1 MLLQL
6 EGVKKKY
13 KKFELDCSL
22 NVEEGKI
29 IGVIGRNGAG
39 KSTTFKAI
47 LDIIHV
53 DEGKIRIFDK
63 DISTL
68 NAKDK
73 EKIGVV
79 LADSGFSEW
88 LTVGDIAAIMDGMY
102 EKFDKAAFLQ
112 RCEEMSLPLKQKTK
126 EFSSGMKARLKLLLA
141 ISYGAKLLVLDE
153 PTAGLDVIARQQVL
167 DLLREY
173 MEVEGRSIL
182 ISSHISS
189 DLEGICDEI
198 YMIENGKIILHE
210 DTDDLLD
217 RYGVLKVTEEQYA
230 ALDKRYLVRVQREK
244 HEVRCLTDQMHF
256 YVKNYPEL
264 VIQRSGI
271 DDVITLMISG
281 KEVM

>member
-63 DISTL
+63 DISALT
-68 NAKDK
+68 AKDK

-88 LTVGDIAAIMDGMY
+88 LTVKDIAAIMDGLY

-173 MEVEGRSIL
+173 MDVEGRSIL

-198 YMIENGKIILHE
+198 YMIENGRIILHE
-210 DTDDLLD
+210 DTDELLD

-230 ALDKRYLVRVQREK
+230 ALDKRYLLRVQKEK
-244 HEVRCLTDQMHF
+244 HEVRCLTDQKDF
-256 YVKNYPEL
+256 YIKNYPEL

>member
-13 KKFELDCSL
+13 KKFELECSL

-47 LDIIHV
+47 LDIIRV

-63 DISTL
+63 DISALT
-68 NAKDK
+68 AKDK

-88 LTVGDIAAIMDGMY
+88 LTVKDIAAVMDGMY
-102 EKFDKAAFLQ
+102 EKFDKATFLQ
-112 RCEEMSLPLKQKTK
+112 RCEELSLPLKQKTK

-141 ISYGAKLLVLDE
+141 ISYGAKLIVLDE

-182 ISSHISS
+182 
-189 DLEGICDEI
+189 
-198 YMIENGKIILHE
+198 
-210 DTDDLLD
+210 
-217 RYGVLKVTEEQYA
+217 
-230 ALDKRYLVRVQREK
+230 
-244 HEVRCLTDQMHF
+244 
-256 YVKNYPEL
+256 P
-264 VIQRSGI
+264 
-271 DDVITLMISG
+271 
-281 KEVM
+281 

>member
-22 NVEEGKI
+22 TVEEGKV

-53 DEGKIRIFDK
+53 DEGKIRIFGK
-63 DISTL
+63 ELSALT
-68 NAKDK
+68 AKDK
-73 EKIGVV
+73 EMIGVV

-88 LTVGDIAAIMDGMY
+88 LTVKDIAAIMDGMY
-102 EKFDKAAFLQ
+102 EKFDEAAFLQ

-173 MEVEGRSIL
+173 MDVEGRSIL

-189 DLEGICDEI
+189 DLEGFCDEI

-210 DTDDLLD
+210 DTDELLD

-230 ALDKRYLVRVQREK
+230 ALDKRYLVRVQKEK
-244 HEVRCLTDQMHF
+244 HEVCCLTDQKDF
-256 YVKNYPEL
+256 YAKNYPEL
-264 VIQRSGI
+264 VIQKSGI

-281 KEVM
+281 KKVM

>member
-53 DEGKIRIFDK
+53 DEGKIKIFDK
-63 DISTL
+63 AISALT
-68 NAKDK
+68 AKDR

-88 LTVGDIAAIMDGMY
+88 LTVGDIAAVMDGMY
-102 EKFDKAAFLQ
+102 EKFDKASFLQ
-112 RCEEMSLPLKQKTK
+112 RCEEMSLPLKQKIK

-141 ISYGAKLLVLDE
+141 ISYEAELLVLDE

-173 MEVEGRSIL
+173 MDVEGRSIL

-210 DTDDLLD
+210 DTDELLD

-264 VIQRSGI
+264 VIQKSGI

-281 KEVM
+281 KGVM

>member
-29 IGVIGRNGAG
+29 IGMIGRNGAG

-47 LDIIHV
+47 LDIIRV
-53 DEGKIRIFDK
+53 DKGKIRIFGK
-63 DISTL
+63 DITAL
-68 NAKDK
+68 TAKDK

-88 LTVGDIAAIMDGMY
+88 LTVKDIAAVMDGMY

-126 EFSSGMKARLKLLLA
+126 EFSGGMKARLKLLLA
-141 ISYGAKLLVLDE
+141 ISYGAELLVLDE

-173 MEVEGRSIL
+173 MDVEGRSIL

>member
-22 NVEEGKI
+22 AVEEGKV

-53 DEGKIRIFDK
+53 DEGKIRIFGK
-63 DISTL
+63 ELSALT
-68 NAKDK
+68 AKDK
-73 EKIGVV
+73 EMIGVV

-173 MEVEGRSIL
+173 MDVEGRSIL

-189 DLEGICDEI
+189 DLEGFCDEI

-210 DTDDLLD
+210 DTDELLD

-230 ALDKRYLVRVQREK
+230 ALDKRYLVRVQKEK
-244 HEVRCLTDQMHF
+244 HEVCCLTDQKDF
-256 YVKNYPEL
+256 YAKNYPEL
-264 VIQRSGI
+264 VIQKSGI

-281 KEVM
+281 KKVM

>member
-68 NAKDK
+68 TAKDK

-88 LTVGDIAAIMDGMY
+88 LTVGDIAAIMDGIY
-102 EKFDKAAFLQ
+102 EKFDKAAFFQ

-182 ISSHISS
+182 ISSHISG
-189 DLEGICDEI
+189 DLEGLCDEI
-198 YMIENGKIILHE
+198 YMIENGQIILHE
-210 DTDDLLD
+210 DTDELLD
-217 RYGVLKVTEEQYA
+217 RYGVLKVTEEQYV

-244 HEVRCLTDQMHF
+244 HEVLANISTDVLINRTRIVLNDGRRGLSSCFH
-256 YVKNYPEL
+256 YRNSY
-264 VIQRSGI
+264 I
-271 DDVITLMISG
+271 
-281 KEVM
+281 

>member
-22 NVEEGKI
+22 TVEEGKV

-53 DEGKIRIFDK
+53 DEGKIRIFGK
-63 DISTL
+63 ELSALT
-68 NAKDK
+68 AKDK
-73 EKIGVV
+73 EMIGVV

-102 EKFDKAAFLQ
+102 EKFNKVAFLQ

-173 MEVEGRSIL
+173 MDVEGRSIL

-189 DLEGICDEI
+189 DLEGFCDEI

-210 DTDDLLD
+210 DTDELLD

-230 ALDKRYLVRVQREK
+230 ALDKRYLVRVQKEK
-244 HEVRCLTDQMHF
+244 HEVCCLTDQKDF
-256 YVKNYPEL
+256 YAKNYPEL
-264 VIQRSGI
+264 VIQKSGI

-281 KEVM
+281 KKVM

>member
-22 NVEEGKI
+22 TVEEGKV

-53 DEGKIRIFDK
+53 DEGKIRIFGK
-63 DISTL
+63 ELSALT
-68 NAKDK
+68 AKDK
-73 EKIGVV
+73 EMIGVV

-102 EKFDKAAFLQ
+102 EKFDEAAFLQ

-173 MEVEGRSIL
+173 MDVEGRSIL

-189 DLEGICDEI
+189 DLEGFCDEI

-210 DTDDLLD
+210 DTDELLD

>member
-22 NVEEGKI
+22 TVEEGKV

-53 DEGKIRIFDK
+53 DEGKIRIFGK
-63 DISTL
+63 ELSALT
-68 NAKDK
+68 AKDK
-73 EKIGVV
+73 EMIGVV

-173 MEVEGRSIL
+173 MDVEGRSIL

-189 DLEGICDEI
+189 DLEGFCDEI

-210 DTDDLLD
+210 DTDELLD

-230 ALDKRYLVRVQREK
+230 ALDKRYLVRVQKEK
-244 HEVRCLTDQMHF
+244 HEVCCLTDQKDF
-256 YVKNYPEL
+256 YAKNYPEL
-264 VIQRSGI
+264 VIQKSGI

-281 KEVM
+281 KKVM

>member
-22 NVEEGKI
+22 TVEEGKV

-53 DEGKIRIFDK
+53 DEGKIRIFGK
-63 DISTL
+63 ELSALT
-68 NAKDK
+68 AKDK
-73 EKIGVV
+73 EMIGVV

-102 EKFDKAAFLQ
+102 EKFDEAEFLQ

-173 MEVEGRSIL
+173 MDVEGRSIL

-189 DLEGICDEI
+189 DLEGFCDEI

-210 DTDDLLD
+210 DTDELLD

-230 ALDKRYLVRVQREK
+230 ALDKRYLVRVQKEK
-244 HEVRCLTDQMHF
+244 HEVCCLTDQKDF
-256 YVKNYPEL
+256 YAKNYPEL
-264 VIQRSGI
+264 VIQKSGI

-281 KEVM
+281 KKVM